1 MKQLRLSFDFDG
13 SIERE
18 SLQKYAEELVQRGHE
33 VWIVTRRYSDINNYT
48 KEFCKQYGIT
58 NLIHEHKHLFTVA
71 AKCGIKP
78 ENIHFMDMVEKYHFF
93 QRNESFLWHLD
104 DNYIECRE
112 INQNTK
118 TVARY
123 RDWET
128 DRKSTR
134 LNSSHITR
142 SRMPSSA

>member
-93 QRNESFLWHLD
+93 QRNEGFLWHLD
-104 DNYIECRE
+104 DDYIECRE

-118 TVARY
+118 TVALV
-123 RDWET
+123 
-128 DRKSTR
+128 S
-134 LNSSHITR
+134 
-142 SRMPSSA
+142 